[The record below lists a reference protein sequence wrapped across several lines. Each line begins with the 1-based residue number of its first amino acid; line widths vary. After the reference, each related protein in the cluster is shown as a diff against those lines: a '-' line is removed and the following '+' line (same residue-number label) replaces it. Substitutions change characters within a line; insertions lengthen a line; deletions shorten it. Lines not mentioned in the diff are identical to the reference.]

1 MVPYSYDSNSNQL
14 SANVI
19 LNPGINI
26 FTLTATNECGTEQ
39 KTITIQYKDCID
51 PSLSFINPIS
61 ERTTVIYPSFT
72 FSATVNEIQST
83 QGIIVYQNGVLLN
96 NISYYPTTR
105 ILQANVTLRP
115 GLNTFT
121 VSLTNNCGSTSSS
134 TTVNYEN
141 CIKPKITST
150 NPITNTVVSLPAL
163 RLKATID
170 NITSKE
176 NITVTLN
183 GRQVST
189 TTYNTTTKTA
199 DISLQLSSGT
209 NTIIISATNN
219 CGSDNETIIINL
231 NDCIAP
237 IVTINGRNSTVSA
250 AAYSLSASILNMPSR
265 EGITVTLNGSPQN
278 FTFSNGQLTSNINLQ
293 VGANNL
299 IISAVRNCGSDSK
312 TIIINLNDCISPIV
326 TINGRNSTVSAA
338 AYSLSASILNMPSRG
353 GITVTLNGSPQNFT
367 FSNGQLTSNINLQV
381 GENKLIVSAVRNCG
395 SDSKT
400 IIINLNDCIAPIVTI
415 NGRNFTVSA
424 AAYSL
429 SANIVN
435 MPLKAGIT
443 VTLNG
448 SPQNFTFSNG
458 QLTSNINL
466 QVGENKLIVSAV
478 RNCGTDSKTISII
491 YTTPKPIPK
500 PAVEE
505 KKDTK
510 PTTPIPERKGGG

>member
-1 MVPYSYDSNSNQL
+1 MVPFSYDSYSNQL

-26 FTLTATNECGTEQ
+26 FTLIATNECGTEQ

-72 FSATVNEIQST
+72 FSATINGLQST
-83 QGIIVYQNGVLLN
+83 QGILVYQNGVLLN
-96 NISYYPTTR
+96 NISYNSTTR
-105 ILQANVTLRP
+105 ILQSNVTLQP

-134 TTVNYEN
+134 TTVSYEN

-150 NPITNTVVSLPAL
+150 NPITNTVVSLSAL
-163 RLKATID
+163 RLKAIID

-189 TTYNTTTKTA
+189 TTYNTITKTA

-237 IVTINGRNSTVSA
+237 VITINGRNSTVSA
-250 AAYSLSASILNMPSR
+250 AAYSLSASIVNMPSR

-299 IISAVRNCGSDSK
+299 I
-312 TIIINLNDCISPIV
+312 
-326 TINGRNSTVSAA
+326 
-338 AYSLSASILNMPSRG
+338 
-353 GITVTLNGSPQNFT
+353 
-367 FSNGQLTSNINLQV
+367 
-381 GENKLIVSAVRNCG
+381 VSAVRNCG

-400 IIINLNDCIAPIVTI
+400 IIINLNDCIAPLITINGRNSTVSASAYSLSASILNMHSMEGITVTLNGSPQNFTFSNGQLTSNLNLQVGENKLIVSAVRNCGTDSKTIIISLDDCIAPIVTI

-424 AAYSL
+424 AAYSF

-458 QLTSNINL
+458 QLTSNLNL
-466 QVGENKLIVSAV
+466 QVGENKLILSAV
-478 RNCGTDSKTISII
+478 RNCGTDSKTINII
-491 YTTPKPIPK
+491 YTKPIIK

-505 KKDTK
+505 KKDAK
-510 PTTPIPERKGGG
+510 PTTPIPDSKGGG